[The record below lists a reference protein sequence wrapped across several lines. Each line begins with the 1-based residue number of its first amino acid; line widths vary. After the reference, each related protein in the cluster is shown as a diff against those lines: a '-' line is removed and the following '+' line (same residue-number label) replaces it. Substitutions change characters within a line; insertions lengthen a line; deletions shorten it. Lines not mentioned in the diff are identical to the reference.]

1 METDVI
7 IIGGG
12 PAGSAMGAYLGKA
25 GIKCIVFEKEKFPR
39 PHVGESLVPAS
50 TRVFKELNFLPKMV
64 AAGFPKKYGAAWTTH
79 NSDNIHNHD
88 FEELKGSDVD
98 IRFDEREQEGVTQN
112 HTYHVDRGLFDKL
125 LLEHARELGATVFE
139 EASVFNVEFISME
152 RVEVKV
158 RFSNKEEK
166 TFASK
171 IIVDASGRYTFLG
184 NKLKIKVKDP
194 VFNQCAFHTWYEGFD
209 RSIYKDQD
217 FIYIH
222 FIPISNTWIW
232 QIPITETIT
241 SFGVVTQK
249 GNFPNTHEDRE
260 KFFWECA
267 ETRPKLSEGLRNA
280 KQIRPFT
287 VEADY
292 SYAMTEL
299 VRDNMVLIGDAARF
313 VDPIFSSGVSV
324 ALNSARFASAD
335 IIKALQAKDYSAA
348 SFAAYDKTIK
358 AGVNNWY
365 NFIKMYYR
373 LNVLFTYFVNNPK
386 YRLDVL
392 KFLQGDVYD
401 DSHPKLL
408 EKMETIINEVEKNP
422 KHVLHGFLGN
432 LTAKSFNVFEKR

>member
-1 METDVI
+1 MEADVI

-12 PAGSAMGAYLGKA
+12 PAGGAMGAYLGKA
-25 GIKCIVFEKEKFPR
+25 GVKCIVFEKEKFPR

-50 TRVFKELNFLPKMV
+50 TRVFKELNFLSKMET
-64 AAGFPKKYGAAWTTH
+64 AGFPKKYGAAWTTH
-79 NSDNIHNHD
+79 KNENVYQHD
-88 FEELKGSDVD
+88 FQELIGSDVD

-112 HTYHVDRGLFDKL
+112 YTYHVDRGLFDKL
-125 LLEHARELGATVFE
+125 LLDHARESGATVFE
-139 EASVFNVEFISME
+139 EADVFHVEFISKE

-158 RFSNKEEK
+158 RFPNKEER
-166 TFASK
+166 TFACK
-171 IIVDASGRYTFLG
+171 ILVDASGRYTFMG
-184 NKLKIKVKDP
+184 NKLNIKVKDP
-194 VFNQCAFHTWYEGFD
+194 VFNQCAFHTWFEGFD
-209 RSIYKDQD
+209 RSIYKDRD

-222 FIPISNTWIW
+222 FIPVSNTWIW
-232 QIPITETIT
+232 QIPISETVT

-249 GNFPNTHEDRE
+249 GNFPSTPEARE

-267 ETRPKLSEGLRNA
+267 DTHPKLGEALRKA
-280 KQIRPFT
+280 KQVRPFT

-299 VRDNMVLIGDAARF
+299 VRDNLVLIGDAARF

-335 IIKALQAKDYSAA
+335 IINALKAKDYSAS
-348 SFAAYDKTIK
+348 SFSAYDGKIK

-373 LNVLFTYFVNNPK
+373 LNVLFTYFVDKKK
-386 YRLDVL
+386 YRMDVI

-401 DSHPKLL
+401 DSNPELL
-408 EKMETIINEVEKNP
+408 RKMEEIISEVEKNP

-432 LTAKSFNVFEKR
+432 LTAKSFNVFGKK